1 MHMMKVAVGLTLAL
15 TLAACGNTTPGSTAN
30 NTDTETVIEN
40 ASASSSGSLRE
51 QAVPNAAGAAR
62 NIIPGQYIVV
72 LKEGVEPR
80 GLARAA
86 GVTPRFVYS
95 IVNGFAGSLNEG
107 QLNALRNHPDVA
119 YIEPD
124 QVYTATVEQSMDTN
138 GDPWGLDRINQRDL
152 PLDRKYSYTY
162 TGSGV
167 RAYIIDTGLD
177 AAHADFETRA
187 QNVYDAFGGN
197 GNDCNG
203 HGTHVG
209 GTVGG
214 KVYGVAKQALL
225 RGVKVLD
232 CNGSGSTSG
241 IIAAVDWVRTNHVK
255 PAVANMSLGGGYSS
269 TLNNA
274 VVNLSNAGVFV
285 AVAAGNEN
293 QDACNV
299 SPASAGYNTAVTTT
313 AASDKTDTRASF
325 SNYGQCTDLY
335 APGVAIKAPW
345 IGSGT
350 TETNTISGTSMASPH
365 VAGVSALVKHRY
377 GDISS
382 ASVWSYISGAASTGK
397 IKSNPTGTPNVLL
410 YKYITAW

>member
-1 MHMMKVAVGLTLAL
+1 MMKVAVGLTLAL
-15 TLAACGNTTPGSTAN
+15 ALAACGNTTPGATTSENAA
-30 NTDTETVIEN
+30 ETVVQ
-40 ASASSSGSLRE
+40 SAAAAPGSLTE
-51 QAVPNAAGAAR
+51 QAVGRAAPAPR
-62 NIIPGQYIVV
+62 NVIPGQYIVV

-80 GLARAA
+80 GLAQAA
-86 GVTPRFVYS
+86 GVTPKFVYS

-107 QLNALRNHPDVA
+107 QLNALRNNPNVA

-124 QVYTATVEQSMDTN
+124 QVYNATVDQAMDGN

-152 PLDRKYSYTY
+152 PLDRKYSYGY

-177 AAHADFETRA
+177 AAHADFESRA

-214 KVYGVAKQALL
+214 KTYGVAKQALL

-299 SPASAGYNTAVTTT
+299 SPASAGYNTSVTTVN
-313 AASDKTDTRASF
+313 ASDKTDTRATF
-325 SNYGQCTDLY
+325 SNYGTCTDLY

-397 IKSNPTGTPNVLL
+397 IKSNPSGTPNVLL